1 MSEPLVKRYSME
13 NTATV
18 IPFNQDGGIN
28 SECDKLAFMHSGAYA
43 EILGVK
49 QRDARKHDLYGYLKL
64 KSHKNTIYLRYR
76 AWNHVNK
83 KEVMLSYI
91 NRCRL
96 GLVGAKSDAKVK
108 ITKSCW
114 FAYYWYNGDS
124 GIRYPFI
131 IAFFSL
137 LFSIV
142 GILLSI
148 FL

>member
-1 MSEPLVKRYSME
+1 
-13 NTATV
+13 
-18 IPFNQDGGIN
+18 
-28 SECDKLAFMHSGAYA
+28 MHSGAYA
-43 EILGVK
+43 GILGVK
-49 QRDARKHDLYGYLKL
+49 QRYARKHDLYGYLKL
-64 KSHKNTIYLRYR
+64 KSNKNTIYLRYR
-76 AWNHVNK
+76 AWNHVHKN
-83 KEVMLSYI
+83 EVMLSYI